1 MDNPV
6 TEDFSPE
13 INYEKSIQK
22 HRLIYK
28 ITGGRVFSEAANWL
42 MFSLF
47 IFISLQPLLFGRT
60 PSTGVVILITL
71 FISWM
76 LSNALLNYSLVKI
89 PGTTINENRAAIR
102 LAINKFV
109 TVKDFK
115 VDNDVM
121 MRSFKPTGHP
131 FWGKIVTILFDGT
144 EMYLNITSTGKSE
157 NPTMIHGLRNYIK
170 AKRIAR
176 YYKSNFIDIKH

>member
-6 TEDFSPE
+6 TEDFSPQ
-13 INYEKSIQK
+13 IDYEKSIQK

-28 ITGGRVFSEAANWL
+28 ITPVRVFCEAVNWL

-60 PSTGVVILITL
+60 ASTGVVILIIL
-71 FISWM
+71 FNTWM
-76 LSNALLNYSLVKI
+76 LSNAILNYSLVKI
-89 PGTTINENRAAIR
+89 PGKTIDENKTVIRFAINEF
-102 LAINKFV
+102 L

-115 VDNDVM
+115 VDNEIM
-121 MRSFKPTGHP
+121 MRSFKPNGRP

-144 EMYLNITSTGKSE
+144 EMYLNITTTGKTD
-157 NPTMIHGLRNYIK
+157 NPTMIHGLRNYIR

-176 YYKSNFIDIKH
+176 YYRKHYFSN